1 MTNSAN
7 PPTNAPSDAEC
18 DEVIKECLGL
28 MDVSATTT
36 NDLRVLVRGI
46 AAVLNRRA
54 APTSTKPDAELRIV
68 FDAPPSHESGRFVE
82 VENEWGQSV
91 RAGEWR
97 TRPDGL
103 WELVIPRVAK
113 QEGSDGAATTPADA
127 GVRWISCAER
137 MPASGVNVLAYF
149 RNSYGSDRRIRAFW
163 AAPRSI
169 EACEED
175 NCGAVEETDDGDF
188 LRSGWYESN
197 ENDEIS
203 YGVSD
208 PVTHWMPLPPPPA
221 LSQESQRS
229 TDGGKAEAGDEHATR
244 GLMMPDQPGPPSTPS
259 PSQEQP

>member
-1 MTNSAN
+1 MKNKI
-7 PPTNAPSDAEC
+7 E
-18 DEVIKECLGL
+18 
-28 MDVSATTT
+28 
-36 NDLRVLVRGI
+36 DLRNHLF
-46 AAVLNRRA
+46 ATL
-54 APTSTKPDAELRIV
+54 DAELRIV

-113 QEGSDGAATTPADA
+113 QEGSDGAAPTPADA
-127 GVRWISCAER
+127 GALQADRER
-137 MPASGVNVLAYF
+137 LYWLLDNGYLPGGGQFWWASNDDY
-149 RNSYGSDRRIRAFW
+149 RRKAITVVDTAMRA
-163 AAPRSI
+163 
-169 EACEED
+169 
-175 NCGAVEETDDGDF
+175 
-188 LRSGWYESN
+188 
-197 ENDEIS
+197 
-203 YGVSD
+203 
-208 PVTHWMPLPPPPA
+208 A